1 MRGGGLE
8 SGLVFRRAPQFL
20 RGEASMARFEIE
32 ANIKRFQRLL
42 SEVGMDPAQRQVV
55 ARLLVEEKEK
65 LAKLNRTER
74 AE

>member
-1 MRGGGLE
+1 
-8 SGLVFRRAPQFL
+8 
-20 RGEASMARFEIE
+20 MARFEIE